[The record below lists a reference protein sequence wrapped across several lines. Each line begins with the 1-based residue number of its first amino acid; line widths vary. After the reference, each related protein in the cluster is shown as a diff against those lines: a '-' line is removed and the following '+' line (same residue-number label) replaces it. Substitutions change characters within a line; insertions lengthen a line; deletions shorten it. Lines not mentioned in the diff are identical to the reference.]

1 MIKQN
6 TNHLR
11 FLKIFSVLSL
21 CFWLSSC
28 GGSKPTAQTDPK
40 NILEVRFAEAKEA
53 YAKEDWLEAIRIFD
67 EIRLQAPTS
76 SYAIEATYLEAM
88 SRYYAETFISAA
100 VDFRAVRRNYP
111 TSTLAAR
118 AQFMVG
124 ESYYKLSP
132 RAELDQTYSQYAI
145 NEYQTFLR
153 DYSNSEKVLADSA
166 QMRIAEIRNKMALKV
181 LLSGELYLKLS
192 SKNASIQL
200 FNRVVDN
207 FYDTPSAIEAQL
219 RIAEV
224 QYDRKKM
231 KEAQDAVLIFEDK
244 FFTNATPAQ
253 RNRARNIKQSLSL
266 R

>member
-1 MIKQN
+1 VNKQ
-6 TNHLR
+6 TNNFLR
-11 FLKIFSVLSL
+11 STKLFSVFCL
-21 CFWLSSC
+21 CLWLSSC
-28 GGSKPTAQTDPK
+28 GGSKPAVQGDPK
-40 NILEVRFAEAKEA
+40 NYIENRFAEGKAA

-67 EIRLQAPTS
+67 EVRLQAPTS
-76 SYAIEATYLEAM
+76 TYAIEATYLEAM
-88 SRYYAETFISAA
+88 ARYNAGTFISAA

-111 TSTLAAR
+111 TATLAAR

-124 ESYYKLSP
+124 ESYNQLSP

-153 DYSNSEKVLADSA
+153 DYSSDKVLADSA
-166 QMRIAEIRNKMALKV
+166 QMRIAEIRNKMGQKV

-192 SKNASIQL
+192 SRNAAIQL

-224 QYDRKKM
+224 QYERKKM
-231 KEAQDAVLIFEDK
+231 KEAQDAVLVFEEK

-253 RNRARNIKQSLSL
+253 RERARNIKQSLSL